1 MSHEELGVARILHG
15 TSGTLK
21 EVHDLMRQTAWFSAA
36 IGAWLI
42 IVPLAFGFGTDGSIR
57 ANDITLGIIL
67 VGLPFW
73 IVPAEN
79 RAPGGWIM
87 MLCGV
92 WLIVSP
98 FLVGYRHAA
107 AATWND
113 IAAGIMTV
121 IVARLVVLDATARP
135 ANARR

>member
-1 MSHEELGVARILHG
+1 
-15 TSGTLK
+15 
-21 EVHDLMRQTAWFSAA
+21 MRQIAWLSAA

-42 IVPLAFGFGTDGSIR
+42 VVPLAFGFGTNGSVS
-57 ANDITLGIIL
+57 ANDIALGIIL
-67 VGLPFW
+67 LGLPFW

-98 FLVGYRHAA
+98 FVLGYRQTA

-113 IAAGIMTV
+113 IAAGIATV

-135 ANARR
+135 ANVGR